1 MEGFHGPMLYG
12 GRGLSPVAS
21 TPDSSAA
28 DWAKEEKAPCEVLAM
43 PCFPDAENWDMA
55 HEGKVGCV
63 VRSYASHNGR
73 AALVTLFTA
82 CNPEQGPTVTSRLSL
97 KLQSQQDRAGYT
109 YTSLVH

>member
-1 MEGFHGPMLYG
+1 MEGFHGPMLCG

-28 DWAKEEKAPCEVLAM
+28 DRAKEEKAPCEVLAM

-63 VRSYASHNGR
+63 VRSYASHKWKRSFSHSVYSLQPRTR
-73 AALVTLFTA
+73 AKRG
-82 CNPEQGPTVTSRLSL
+82 EQAVFEAAVP
-97 KLQSQQDRAGYT
+97 AG
-109 YTSLVH
+109 